1 MKIKVKFINGN
12 NSIYETDESD
22 ILSLKKLIADEK
34 DTTTDNLKLI
44 YSGKI
49 LKNEDTFL
57 MHNIDENSTLHCV
70 VRKNQQASNTVEENT
85 TNTTSD
91 IDTNQTVP
99 NLSTFMN
106 NLQNQSNNIN
116 DINSIITM
124 YQIPQFRELVISST
138 LNRMNL
144 PIDSPFRHVIDN
156 NINILLNNP
165 QMANQVINNMNNM
178 NNINNT
184 NDNLNNFMNMFETMN
199 NSNQNNFINMFG
211 NANNQQSNISSN
223 NENTTAN
230 NDNVSS
236 TNISELRDKYKDEL
250 EEVKVMGFTDEELIL
265 NTLNQSHGSVVITI
279 NKLLG

>member
-1 MKIKVKFINGN
+1 
-12 NSIYETDESD
+12 
-22 ILSLKKLIADEK
+22 
-34 DTTTDNLKLI
+34 
-44 YSGKI
+44 
-49 LKNEDTFL
+49 
-57 MHNIDENSTLHCV
+57 
-70 VRKNQQASNTVEENT
+70 
-85 TNTTSD
+85 
-91 IDTNQTVP
+91 
-99 NLSTFMN
+99 MN

-144 PIDSPFRHVIDN
+144 PIDSPFRHVIYN

-178 NNINNT
+178 NNTNNT
-184 NDNLNNFMNMFETMN
+184 NNNLNNFMNMFETMN

-223 NENTTAN
+223 NENTTTN
-230 NDNVSS
+230 NDNVSL